1 MSSNAIRKKVRHCVI
16 YNEGSELLAVSREGS
31 YFVFHM
37 KCHCCPRFMFLHKIR
52 VDDPQFNIEEFRVVS
67 PRAREIMN
75 TIRDYITFLR
85 AASLGGTI

>member
-52 VDDPQFNIEEFRVVS
+52 VDDPQFGLNEFCVPT
-67 PRAREIMN
+67 PRAWEIMN
-75 TIRDYITFLR
+75 TIRDYINFLR
-85 AASLGGTI
+85 AAALGGAI